1 MRPDSSTNP
10 IVIGNSIGIYRI
22 LGKLGEGG
30 MGEVYRARDTRL
42 GREVALKVLHADVA
56 RDPDR
61 IARFEREAQS
71 LAALNHPHIGTL
83 FGMDQDGGRHF
94 LVMELVEG
102 ETLEERL
109 ARGPLPSDEALR
121 IVKQVAEAL
130 EAAHERGIIHR
141 DLKPANVKVTPDGV
155 VKVLDFGLAKG
166 VEPAHAVAA
175 NPAQSPTISVL
186 ATQAGIILGTAAY
199 MSPEQAKG
207 QPTDHRSDIFSFGCL
222 LYELITGRRAFVG
235 DTASDMLASVLAREP
250 DWSGVPAATDRRI
263 IKLLRRCLA
272 KSRRDRWQA
281 IGDVRAE
288 IESILAEPEARQP
301 LPPAGSR
308 RSPWLFAL
316 SLAVVAAL
324 AGVVGAWLALARR
337 QLPAQAVMRFQIAM
351 SPEQVPATNFNRS
364 VLTISR
370 DGSTIG
376 IGGDRIYLRPL
387 AEAMARPVPRT
398 EPFVS
403 TTHPVF
409 APNGRS
415 LVFWAQSERSLK
427 RVDLDSSSVTTLAPL
442 ADGGH
447 GLQWIGDVLYVSEQ
461 SRGIVR
467 IAANGGEPQVVVPV
481 EKTEHIYGPQLL
493 PDGDTLLFTLG
504 VREMVSWDQA
514 KIVTQSL
521 RTRER
526 KTIIERATDA
536 RYASSGH
543 LLFGRGGNLLAVPF
557 DLKTLTVVGDP
568 IVVVEGIRRAAPGTT
583 GAMHYAVSDTGTLAY
598 IEGPASAASTA
609 LQMAAFD
616 RTAAAF
622 NMNVPLGPYAT
633 PRVSPDGTRV
643 AVVTDDGRESQVWVY
658 GIATSSDARRV
669 TIEGNNGFPVWS
681 PDSQK
686 LAFQSTREGEGGI
699 WWQRADGAGKPT
711 RLTRP
716 QAGRTHIPQAW
727 SADGAHL
734 LFDETESNRVSL
746 LEVSVSDG
754 TIAPFTSTVSNVQ
767 SGASF
772 SPDGKWVAYTLR
784 KPDTPQAVVFVEP
797 YPATGARYQISKDT
811 EDGHHPVWSSDGTE
825 LFYTPGPGN
834 RLTSV
839 AVTNKLSFSYSEP
852 RTLPRAFL
860 NTPPAAPRPYDVM
873 RDGKRFIGLRP
884 DVAADGR
891 PIPPVIQ
898 VIVNWFEELK
908 QRAPGR

>member
-1 MRPDSSTNP
+1 MISDT
-10 IVIGNSIGIYRI
+10 IGAYRVF
-22 LGKLGEGG
+22 GKLGEGG
-30 MGEVYRARDTRL
+30 MGEVYRARDPRL
-42 GREVALKVLHADVA
+42 GRDVALKVLHEDVA
-56 RDPDR
+56 GDPDR

-83 FGMDQDGGRHF
+83 FGIDQDAGRHF

-102 ETLEERL
+102 ETLEECL
-109 ARGPLPSDEALR
+109 ARGPLPVEDALR
-121 IVKQVAEAL
+121 IARQVADAL

-166 VEPAHAVAA
+166 IEPAHAVAA
-175 NPAQSPTISVL
+175 NPAQSPTISVP

-222 LYELITGRRAFVG
+222 LYELLTGRRAFVG

-250 DWSGVPAATDRRI
+250 EWSAVPATIDRRVT
-263 IKLLRRCLA
+263 KLLRRCLA

-288 IESILAEPEARQP
+288 IESILAEPDTRQA
-301 LPPAGSR
+301 PALTSAPAR
-308 RSPWLFAL
+308 RSRSLLAMSFAL
-316 SLAVVAAL
+316 VAAL
-324 AGVVGAWLALARR
+324 AAGVGGWIALARR
-337 QLPAQAVMRFQIAM
+337 PLPPPTVTRFQIAM
-351 SPEQVPATNFNRS
+351 SPEQVPATNFNRP
-364 VLTISR
+364 VLSISR
-370 DGSTIG
+370 DGLTIG
-376 IGGDRIYLRPL
+376 IAGDRIYLRPL

-409 APNGRS
+409 APDGRS

-427 RVDLDSSSVTTLAPL
+427 RVDLDGSSMTTLAPL

-447 GLQWIGDVLYVSEQ
+447 GLQWTGDVLYASEQ
-461 SRGIVR
+461 ARGIVR
-467 IAANGGEPQVVVPV
+467 IAPNGGQPQVVVPV
-481 EKTEHIYGPQLL
+481 EKAEHIYGPQLL
-493 PDGDTLLFTLG
+493 PDGETLLFTLG
-504 VREMVSWDQA
+504 VREMVSWDRA
-514 KIVTQSL
+514 TIVTQSL

-526 KTIIERATDA
+526 KTIIEGATDA
-536 RYASSGH
+536 RYISSGH
-543 LLFGRGGNLLAVPF
+543 LLFGRGGTLLAVPF
-557 DLKTLTVVGDP
+557 DLKTLAVVGDP
-568 IVVVEGIRRAAPGTT
+568 VVVIEGVRRAAPGTT

-598 IEGPASAASTA
+598 IEGPFTATSTA

-616 RTAAAF
+616 RTAWAF
-622 NMNVPLGPYAT
+622 NMNLPLGPYAT

-643 AVVTDDGRESQVWVY
+643 AVVTDDDRDSQVWVY
-658 GIATSSDARRV
+658 GIATSRDARRV
-669 TIEGNNGFPVWS
+669 TIEGNNAFPVWS

-686 LAFQSTREGEGGI
+686 LAFQSTREGEVGI

-734 LFDETESNRVSL
+734 LFDEFESNRVSL
-746 LEVSVSDG
+746 LDVSVSDG

-767 SGASF
+767 SGATF

-784 KPDTPQAVVFVEP
+784 KPDTPEAAVFVEP

-811 EDGHHPVWSSDGTE
+811 EDGHHPVWSPDGTE

-834 RLTSV
+834 RLTAV
-839 AVTNKLSFSYSEP
+839 AITKKPSFSYSEP
-852 RTLPRAFL
+852 RTLPRVFL

-898 VIVNWFEELK
+898 VIQNWFEELK
-908 QRAPGR
+908 LRAPIQ

>member
-10 IVIGNSIGIYRI
+10 IDIGNSIGLYRI

-30 MGEVYRARDTRL
+30 MGQVYRARDTRL

-56 RDPDR
+56 GDPDR

-83 FGMDQDGGRHF
+83 YGMDQDGGRHF

-102 ETLEERL
+102 ETLEERI
-109 ARGPLPSDEALR
+109 ARGPLSADDALR
-121 IVKQVAEAL
+121 IARQTAEAL

-155 VKVLDFGLAKG
+155 VKVLDFGLAKA

-207 QPTDHRSDIFSFGCL
+207 LPTDHRSDIFSFGCL
-222 LYELITGRRAFVG
+222 LYELITGRRAFIG

-250 DWSGVPAATDRRI
+250 EWSALPAATDPRVTR
-263 IKLLRRCLA
+263 LLRRCLA

-288 IESILAEPEARQP
+288 IESILTEPETRHAQA
-301 LPPAGSR
+301 PAPAPRSR
-308 RSPWLFAL
+308 WVFAGTCAL
-316 SLAVVAAL
+316 VAAL
-324 AGVVGAWLALARR
+324 AGGLGAWLARDGR
-337 QLPAQAVMRFQIAM
+337 PQPAPSVMRFQIAM

-370 DGSTIG
+370 DGTAIG
-376 IGGDRIYLRPL
+376 IAGDRLYVRPL
-387 AEAMARPVPRT
+387 AEPTARPVPRT
-398 EPFVS
+398 EAFVS
-403 TTHPVF
+403 TTHPMF
-409 APNGRS
+409 APDGRS
-415 LVFWAQSERSLK
+415 LVFWGQSDRTLK
-427 RVDLDSSSVTTLAPL
+427 RVALDGSSLTSVGRLP
-442 ADGGH
+442 DGGH
-447 GLQWIGDVLYVSEQ
+447 GAQWAGDVVYVAEAG
-461 SRGIVR
+461 RGILRVS
-467 IAANGGEPQVVVPV
+467 ANGGQLQVVVPV
-481 EKTEHIYGPQLL
+481 ENREQIYGPNLL

-504 VREMVSWDQA
+504 VRGMAAWDQA

-526 KTIIERATDA
+526 KTIIEGATDG
-536 RYASSGH
+536 RFVRSGH
-543 LLFGRGGNLLAVPF
+543 LLFARGGSLFAVPF
-557 DLKTLTVVGDP
+557 NIETLAVTGDP
-568 IVVVEGIRRAAPGTT
+568 VLVVEGVRRGAPGTT
-583 GAMHYAVSDTGTLAY
+583 GVMHYAVSDTGTLAY
-598 IEGPASAASTA
+598 IEGPVSSTATA
-609 LQMAAFD
+609 LQMAAFE
-616 RTAAAF
+616 RTGAPQ
-622 NMNVPLGPYAT
+622 NLNVPLGPYAT
-633 PRVSPDGTRV
+633 PRISPDGTRV
-643 AVVTDDGRESQVWVY
+643 ALVTDDGRESQVWVY

-669 TIEGNNGFPVWS
+669 TIEGNNAFPVWS

-686 LAFQSTREGEGGI
+686 LAFQSNRDGEGGV

-727 SADGAHL
+727 SPDGGHL
-734 LFDETESNRVSL
+734 LFDEVDNGRVSL
-746 LEVSVSDG
+746 LDLSLSDG
-754 TIAPFTSTVSNVQ
+754 TVSPFTSTISDVP
-767 SGASF
+767 SGATF

-784 KPDTPQAVVFVEP
+784 KLDTAQGIVFVEP
-797 YPATGARYQISKDT
+797 YPSTGARYQISKDI
-811 EDGHHPVWSSDGTE
+811 EDGHHAVWSPDGTE

-839 AVTNKLSFSYSEP
+839 SIAKLPSFSYGEP
-852 RTLPRAFL
+852 RALPRLFL
-860 NTPPAAPRPYDVM
+860 NTPPGAPRPYDIM

-898 VIVNWFEELK
+898 VVVNWLEELK
-908 QRAPGR
+908 QRVPVR